1 MSKLSK
7 LKKPLFFALTLIPI
21 ALIGGYFTNNYIL
34 DTYDPAL
41 LEQVASQ
48 LGSIDL
54 LGVITMAQTVLYALF
69 CGFVGYIIT
78 DKVGLNKPFTF
89 RKKSL
94 MTALGFGAL
103 TGILLVADHF
113 ATGAIYPQIR
123 TANLDGFTLD
133 GVLASIFYG
142 GIIEEVMIRLFF
154 MALLSFVIWKLFF
167 RKYPEGQVPQKVHII
182 ANIVAALAFAAGHLP
197 ATVGIFGGLT
207 PLIVVRCFLLNGIG
221 GYLFGEAFR
230 KHGIGY
236 AMIAHAMAHIVKF
249 VLFAIFA

>member
-1 MSKLSK
+1 MSKF
-7 LKKPLFFALTLIPI
+7 KKPLFFALTLIPI

-54 LGVITMAQTVLYALF
+54 LAVITMAQTLLYALF

-89 RKKSL
+89 QKKSL

-113 ATGAIYPQIR
+113 AAGAVYPQIR

-154 MALLSFVIWKLFF
+154 MALLSLVIWKLFF
-167 RKYPEGQVPQKVHII
+167 RKYPEGQVPQKVYII

-221 GYLFGEAFR
+221 GYLFGETFR
-230 KHGIGY
+230 KYGIGY

-249 VLFAIFA
+249 VLFAIFV